1 MSQPALA
8 SPPKNEITFRVILL
22 SIILAALLAISNAYL
37 ALKIGMLTAAS
48 IPAAII
54 SMSILRFFKNA
65 TILENN
71 LVQTAASAGEAV
83 AGGIVFS
90 IPALIILQFW
100 QHFSFWENFII
111 SVTGGVLGVIFS
123 VPFRRAMMRD
133 AHLKFPEGRAI
144 AALLEAGHS
153 KDLGLK
159 SLLQG
164 SFFGA
169 LIELLQT
176 GFKLLASQV
185 SMWFSTAKTV
195 IGFNFGFSATMIGA
209 GYLIGMETSFS
220 ILLGA
225 IIGWVIGI
233 PVLTAVLHLP
243 ITDAAKTASQAYG
256 DHIRYVGIGA
266 MLVAGIYTLLTLLK
280 PIFKSLFH
288 GFAKL
293 SDAIQQNQNQILPH
307 TEKDLSNKIL
317 AFFCLIIAVILVGYL
332 YTITPYQDFK
342 LEGFHRYFFILLAV
356 VYIFI
361 AGFVFSNIAAYFSG
375 LVGNSAS
382 PGSAI
387 LIGCILLTA
396 FIMHL
401 LTSSFHIENLLM
413 AEGFTI
419 IIATISFGAAALSN
433 DTVQDLKVGH
443 LIGATPWKQEIM
455 LILGSVIS
463 AMVIPSIMQLLFDV
477 YGIGNILPRP
487 GMDITQALPAPPAAA
502 TAAITQAV
510 FSGNLPWSMLS
521 IGAVLM
527 LAIVFL
533 NVLLRKKYKRELT
546 LIGFAIGI
554 YLPLAISTALFLGGL
569 IAWLLK
575 RKAANNTIALQK
587 ASLIACGLVAGS
599 ALMDVLLAVP
609 FAISRNANVLQI
621 VIPNWQAASVILSVL
636 SVLFLVYLFHRNKN

>member
-1 MSQPALA
+1 MSQPAFT
-8 SPPKNEITFRVILL
+8 SSSKNEITFRVIVL
-22 SIILAALLAISNAYL
+22 SVILAALLAISNAYL

-54 SMSILRFFKNA
+54 SMSILRFFKQA

-100 QHFSFWENFII
+100 QHFAFWENFII

-144 AALLEAGHS
+144 AALLEAGHR

-159 SLLQG
+159 SLLKG

-176 GFKLLASQV
+176 GLKLFASQV
-185 SMWFSTAKTV
+185 SLWFFAGKTV
-195 IGFNFGFSATMIGA
+195 VGLNFGFSTTMIGA
-209 GYLIGMETSFS
+209 GYLIGIETSFS

-225 IIGWVIGI
+225 VIGWIIGI

-243 ITDAAKTASQAYG
+243 ITDAAQTANQAYG

-280 PIFKSLFH
+280 PIFKSLFQ
-288 GFAKL
+288 GFTKL
-293 SDAIQQNQNQILPH
+293 GDAIQQNQGPTLPH
-307 TEKDLSNKIL
+307 TEKDLNNKIL
-317 AFFCLIIAVILVGYL
+317 AFFCLMIGVILLGYL
-332 YTITPYQDFK
+332 YAMTPYQNFK
-342 LEGFHRYFFILLAV
+342 LEGFERYLFVLLAV
-356 VYIFI
+356 IYIFI
-361 AGFVFSNIAAYFSG
+361 AGFIFSNIAAYFSG

-396 FIMHL
+396 FIMHF
-401 LTSSFHIENLLM
+401 LTLTFHIETLLM

-433 DTVQDLKVGH
+433 DTIQDLKVGH

-455 LILGSVIS
+455 LILGCIIS
-463 AMVIPSIMQLLFDV
+463 AMVIPFIMQLLFDV

-510 FSGNLPWSMLS
+510 FSGNLPWGMLS
-521 IGAVLM
+521 IGACLTLAMVL
-527 LAIVFL
+527 L
-533 NVLLRKKYKRELT
+533 NFLLRKKLKRELT

-554 YLPLAISTALFLGGL
+554 YLPLAISTALFSGGF

-575 RKAANNTIALQK
+575 RKMADKTMALQK

-609 FAISRNANVLQI
+609 FAISRNANLLQI
-621 VIPNWQAASVILSVL
+621 AIPNWQTASVILSGL
-636 SVLFLVYLFHRNKN
+636 SVLFLIRLFYKA